1 MIVAGIDPGTKSMD
15 IVVLDDQ
22 SGKIL
27 LKKPVPRDKITRDPT
42 IPIKIL
48 EDFQKN
54 YDIAAI
60 TAPSGYGIPLKPVQK
75 ATLEEILEATFI
87 HKEDCMKNLKI
98 VGLRK
103 LMILLKESNLP
114 AWFTPGVIHLPTV
127 PEYRKIN
134 RIDLGTADKIYS
146 VARAMVY
153 ERETYNTMVND
164 MNFVLVEAGQ
174 AYNAAL
180 LVETGEITDGI
191 GGTMA
196 WWGLL
201 GGGFID
207 AETCYALSYV
217 IPAFSKSFL
226 FEGGI
231 YTVYGYASYESIE
244 NELMNGKNRAIQAAQ
259 MIKESILKTIASILS
274 TTDTN
279 PRVYLSGRLFRNPI
293 LADIIVETI
302 KKKFANSLKGITLLE
317 TRTLDIKAAALG
329 SAYIASGIAGG
340 KYSWII
346 DALKLDK
353 SKGSIFDYIKPLEYA
368 EKLKESFTSKEIDC
382 TMKELRLA

>member
-22 SGKIL
+22 SSKIL

-54 YDIAAI
+54 YNITAI

-87 HKEDCMKNLKI
+87 HKKDCMKNLKI

-127 PEYRKIN
+127 PEYRKVN

-207 AETCYALSYV
+207 AETCYAFSYV
-217 IPAFSKSFL
+217 IPALSKSFL

-244 NELMNGKNRAIQAAQ
+244 NELMNGKNRAIEAAQ

-274 TTDTN
+274 TTDTK

-293 LADIIVETI
+293 LADIIAETI

-317 TRTLDIKAAALG
+317 TRTSDIKAAALG

-353 SKGSIFDYIKPLEYA
+353 SKGSIFDYIKPHEYA